1 MFAARTFWHLMS
13 AVGTSLRSRHR
24 NILVANEQ
32 ERVMVGIRAE
42 CVGRDWPKA
51 DMPSAG
57 LCHHDRRCDH
67 STCAGSVG
75 T

>member
-42 CVGRDWPKA
+42 CVGRD
-51 DMPSAG
+51 
-57 LCHHDRRCDH
+57 
-67 STCAGSVG
+67 
-75 T
+75 